1 MQAHSGTTA
10 SGHPYAEVGAA
21 AETLVVLGGIEP
33 KHVVPDG
40 LHLQGIANAFRPLSQ
55 VARVIVIKR
64 PPEMVRGYSHAE
76 MAQDYAEAISEL
88 APSASVM
95 GIAAGGTIAQ
105 FLAAARPALV
115 RRLILVATAYRVS
128 EPGRE
133 VLRRAAALANN
144 GDYRAMN
151 RLMIERLYPSRVAS
165 AFYGA
170 LAWLIPGLSGEDDP
184 EEFICEAE
192 AAASANTRE
201 SLHKIEAPTLLLSGD
216 RDFFYDVGDV
226 AVTADEIPTCEPV
239 VFKNQGHGLPRTRAE
254 EVARRVGSF
263 ISSR

>member
-10 SGHPYAEVGAA
+10 SGHPYAEVGAG
-21 AETLVVLGGIEP
+21 AETLVVIGGIEP

-40 LHLQGIANAFRPLSQ
+40 LHLQGIANAFKPLAE
-55 VARVIVIKR
+55 VARVVVIKR
-64 PPEMVRGYSHAE
+64 PPEMERGYSQAQ
-76 MAQDYAEAISEL
+76 MASDYGDAIFEL

-105 FLAAARPALV
+105 FLAAQRPDLV
-115 RRLILVATAYRVS
+115 QRLILVATAYRVS

-133 VLRRAAALANN
+133 VLSRAVALAENR
-144 GDYRAMN
+144 DYRAMN

-170 LAWLIPGLSGEDDP
+170 LAWLIPGLSGDDDP
-184 EEFICEAE
+184 DEFICEAE
-192 AAASANTRE
+192 AAAAASTRE
-201 SLHKIEAPTLLLSGD
+201 SLAKIDAPALLLTGD
-216 RDFFYDVGDV
+216 RDFFYDAGDV
-226 AVTADEIPTCEPV
+226 AVTAQEIRTCEPV

-254 EVARRVGSF
+254 EIARRVGSF
-263 ISSR
+263 ISA